1 MNVAENNKE
10 GINLII
16 KELEKN
22 RDSKD
27 IADFRINIES
37 KPYYTEDHTKGMF
50 VKRKLNG
57 NKITIT
63 IAQGTLMSLRH
74 TYLGTEIIEED

>member
-1 MNVAENNKE
+1 MQKTIKN

-16 KELEKN
+16 QELEKI
-22 RDSKD
+22 RDSEN
-27 IADFRINIES
+27 IADFRINMQS
-37 KPYYTEDHTKGMF
+37 KPYYTEDHTKGAI
-50 VKRKLNG
+50 VKSKLNG

-63 IAQGTLMSLRH
+63 ITQGTTISLKH